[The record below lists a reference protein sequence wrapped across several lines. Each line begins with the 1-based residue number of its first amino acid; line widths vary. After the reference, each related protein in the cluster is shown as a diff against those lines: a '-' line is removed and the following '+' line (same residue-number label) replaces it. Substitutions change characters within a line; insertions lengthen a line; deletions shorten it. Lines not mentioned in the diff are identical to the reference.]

1 MMTADIAFFERSL
14 STPKHPFKP
23 ICFRHAVTL
32 EVPQKISTIRQS
44 AKLAPLAAR
53 STTRCNRQGLL
64 LLPFSWSNALCGAWH
79 PFFMHK

>member
-1 MMTADIAFFERSL
+1 
-14 STPKHPFKP
+14 
-23 ICFRHAVTL
+23 VTL